1 MSTKESKSLLFNSIS
16 WRASL
21 LGEEVALLECGKG
34 TPIEKIHESTYLVEQ
49 AIGGDLIDLVP
60 AYHSIAV
67 FSKLDMGEIIKRLDG
82 LKGSAKQIRDNDDVI
97 ELPICYE
104 EGLDLSRVAE
114 QSGMNEDQVIERHLE
129 GTYRSLFIG
138 FTPGF
143 IYADGLHE
151 SLACPRLE
159 QPRTRI
165 PSGSVG
171 IAGEQTGIY
180 SLASPGGWNI
190 IGRTPTKIFD
200 PTKDQPMLIDVGTR
214 YRFYRITKK
223 AFESWED

>member
-1 MSTKESKSLLFNSIS
+1 MSIKESKSLQFNNIS
-16 WRASL
+16 WRVSL
-21 LGEEVALLECGKG
+21 LGEEVVLLECGKG
-34 TPIEKIHESTYLVEQ
+34 TQIEKIHQSTYIIEQ

-60 AYHSIAV
+60 AYHSVAV
-67 FSKLDMGEIIKRLDG
+67 FSKLGTDEIIKRLDG
-82 LKGSAKQIRDNDDVI
+82 LEGPAKQITDREEEI

-104 EGLDLSRVAE
+104 EGLDLSKVAE
-114 QSGMNEDQVIERHLE
+114 NSGMSEDQVIERHLK

-159 QPRTRI
+159 YPRKRI

-171 IAGEQTGIY
+171 IAGGQTGIY
-180 SLASPGGWNI
+180 SLVSPGGWNI
-190 IGRTPTKIFD
+190 IGRTPTRIFD
-200 PTKDQPMLIDVGTR
+200 PTKSQPMLINVGTS
-214 YRFYRITKK
+214 YRFYRITQKE
-223 AFESWED
+223 FDSWQN

>member
-1 MSTKESKSLLFNSIS
+1 MLLFNNIS
-16 WRASL
+16 WKVKL
-21 LGEEVALLECGKG
+21 LGEQVLLLE
-34 TPIEKIHESTYLVEQ
+34 TAREIPIEVIHQSTKLLEDTL
-49 AIGGDLIDLVP
+49 GSDLDDIVP
-60 AYHSIAV
+60 AYHSVAI
-67 FSKLDMGEIIKRLDG
+67 FSSLEMSELLEKLNGIS
-82 LKGSAKQIRDNDDVI
+82 GSKEQLNAKKEVI

-104 EGLDLSRVAE
+104 EGLDLARLIEKTGMSEE
-114 QSGMNEDQVIERHLE
+114 QLIEKHLK

-143 IYADGLHE
+143 IYADGLDE

-159 QPRTRI
+159 QPRKQI

-171 IAGEQTGIY
+171 IAGGQTGIY

-200 PTKDQPMLIDVGTR
+200 RHRNSPMLIEVGAR
-214 YRFYRITKK
+214 YRFYRITQKE
-223 AFESWED
+223 FETWED